1 MSCSIYHKKG
11 YVMKVNSVLSSNVQ
25 NFINNNNNNNNK
37 TFKSRVVEV
46 YSSNEL
52 TSADRHF
59 INKYEESLIANKVP
73 TAIGRFSLV
82 NRFNSKHANIDIF
95 QNDREEKVSIKTLK
109 PLMLM
114 DSSERY
120 CYGSLFNEY
129 YMRKK
134 ASEVTESV
142 QKPLAYVF
150 TERNNNFL
158 ISETIN
164 GVPIAIG
171 ENIELFGNRSRMNSQ
186 FYQKTL
192 KALRAIDN
200 AGVFNP
206 VFDRNNVMVDYQ
218 NAPRISGLRF
228 AHSFRNGQTLG
239 GELFSHQFATFEKVS
254 NITSF
259 EGNAFADYLLKTT
272 SRRELK
278 EYLKNRS
285 EFAEEM
291 GKDNEFESIKAEVH
305 KNPSNDIADAE
316 LLRMAFLKNHNLYEN
331 TIDVHKEFSNDL
343 LKSLKYAALATQA
356 AESLMNFEPNDRLSN
371 SEVNYFEKMRNY
383 GKQMIDRHFN
393 QYEGTIGWLY
403 TLLEAAKKSKDFSL
417 SKIKIFTISKANLFK
432 MLSEGS
438 KASETW
444 KSYEK
449 KLGNILGKM

>member
-25 NFINNNNNNNNK
+25 NFISNNNK
-37 TFKSRVVEV
+37 TTFKSRVAEV
-46 YSSNEL
+46 YSTGEF
-52 TSADRHF
+52 TSADKHF
-59 INKYEESLIANKVP
+59 INKYEESLIAGKIP

-82 NRFNSKHANIDIF
+82 NRLNSKHANIDIF

-109 PLMLM
+109 PLK
-114 DSSERY
+114 SIYPGERY
-120 CYGSLFNEY
+120 CYGSLYNEY
-129 YMRKK
+129 YMREK
-134 ASEVTESV
+134 ASAVTESV

-158 ISETIN
+158 ISEAIN

-171 ENIELFGNRSRMNSQ
+171 ENIEMFGNRSRMNTQ

-200 AGVFNP
+200 ADVFNP
-206 VFDRNNVMVDYQ
+206 VFDRNNIMVDYQ

-228 AHSFRNGQTLG
+228 AHSFRNGETLG
-239 GELFSHQFATFEKVS
+239 GELFSHQFANFEKVS

-272 SRRELK
+272 SRKDLK

-316 LLRMAFLKNHNLYEN
+316 LLRIAFLNNHNLYEH

-356 AESLMNFEPNDRLSN
+356 AESLMNFEPNDKLN
-371 SEVNYFEKMRNY
+371 NLEVSYFEKMRNY

-403 TLLEAAKKSKDFSL
+403 MLLEAAKKSKDFSL
-417 SKIKIFTISKANLFK
+417 SKIEIPTISKANLFK

-449 KLGNILGKM
+449 KLGNIFGKM